1 MEKAK
6 ERKEALLLL
15 IIRCGHVDVD
25 HFSKGIR
32 GGLGLDAIILFLFGG
47 IVASS
52 TGAGAGAGAG
62 GPLFFFV
69 CFVFNSPN

>member
-1 MEKAK
+1 MGLIFQLWRGGVVEKAK

-32 GGLGLDAIILFLFGG
+32 GGLG
-47 IVASS
+47 
-52 TGAGAGAGAG
+52 
-62 GPLFFFV
+62 
-69 CFVFNSPN
+69 